1 MKLQFKESTLRVR
14 VDEKELSD
22 LLAGQQLALRVVLGE
37 RFLLDVRLGL
47 ATGLEFRTTTP
58 WQILLPERDV
68 RSYADTLPRR
78 DALVFVLDEQGSRQL
93 RVEFEVD
100 VRDSV
105 ARRGPGPHRG
115 ARPD

>member
-1 MKLQFKESTLRVR
+1 MKLQFKESALRVR
-14 VDEKELSD
+14 VDETELSD
-22 LLAGQQLALRVVLGE
+22 LLAGQRLVLSVVLGE
-37 RFLLDVRLGL
+37 QVLLDVRLGL
-47 ATGLEFRTTTP
+47 ATGLEFRTATP

-78 DALVFVLDEQGSRQL
+78 DALVFVLEEQGSRPL

-105 ARRGPGPHRG
+105 ARRGPGPLRG
-115 ARPD
+115 ARPV